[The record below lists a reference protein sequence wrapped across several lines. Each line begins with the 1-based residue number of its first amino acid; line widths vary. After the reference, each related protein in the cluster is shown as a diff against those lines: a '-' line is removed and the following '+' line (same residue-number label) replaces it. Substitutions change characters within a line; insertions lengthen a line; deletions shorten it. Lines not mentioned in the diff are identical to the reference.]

1 MTDALPR
8 TATGADDR
16 LKNYVLAQ
24 TGGNERLSEPTCLVV
39 LPALG
44 GREDL
49 ADVLGDDAIS
59 QKVLDSIT
67 TLDDAPEPVGAYL
80 KSITLQGF
88 RSVGPKVKLPIQP
101 GTGAGAGPR
110 GGVGVGRR
118 AAVRFVDRGCGL
130 GAGPRLDDGRGG
142 RPVCDRS
149 SFHRCRPR

>member
-8 TATGADDR
+8 TATGPDDR

-59 QKVLDSIT
+59 QKGSWTRSPPST
-67 TLDDAPEPVGAYL
+67 TLL
-80 KSITLQGF
+80 S
-88 RSVGPKVKLPIQP
+88 RSALI
-101 GTGAGAGPR
+101 
-110 GGVGVGRR
+110 
-118 AAVRFVDRGCGL
+118 
-130 GAGPRLDDGRGG
+130 
-142 RPVCDRS
+142 
-149 SFHRCRPR
+149 